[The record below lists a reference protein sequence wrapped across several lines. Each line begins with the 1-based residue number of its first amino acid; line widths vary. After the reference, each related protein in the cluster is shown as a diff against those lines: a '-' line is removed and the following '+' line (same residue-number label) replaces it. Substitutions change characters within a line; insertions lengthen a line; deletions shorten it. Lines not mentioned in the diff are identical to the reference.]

1 MAPLRQGWID
11 LGETGGQ
18 AAASMRKVFERAGFQ
33 TLEVSGRTVVLP
45 DVSEAEPFELR
56 ATWLKSRP
64 PDLAGLDRLAE
75 IDFKSHYAA
84 SEPTYVLEDFDGL
97 VQGLNFRQRRWWLSA
112 YMAGCA
118 TIMSPDRAFTDTLP
132 PLAEAFLRD
141 FPTGSVE
148 YYRFE
153 PHSVTRAFLTQKLAA
168 SSIRL
173 GHLPESQEDWRAVP
187 LGSLQE
193 IGTSH
198 LIPRTL
204 LSIGVAITAPLLT
217 GFVCQYHSGLVVFK
231 FGRTKSIRTT
241 RRDSAEHWW
250 REDFWDE
257 GRDHDWMRNAINDAN
272 RRKLTPKGT
281 FRFTPMQ
288 ERAFWLWYV
297 SKANRLYASIINPR
311 YFTKNGRYD
320 AFRHF
325 QTYKTMLRIADMVH
339 AISSGLPAHVRRTL
353 LFDVVD
359 QFAALR
365 APNEAA
371 QADEFKTLFSS
382 GFGKNLVKTLASTP
396 FGKDNAAA
404 VGRIGRDVLG
414 SLELGFLWGPA
425 RSETEC
431 LDALRD
437 LRNTRHGYFP
447 RSNRAQ
453 ELMVSHTGN
462 LPDQIDRWAVAL
474 WLWLLCDPLVALGL
488 SSP

>member
-1 MAPLRQGWID
+1 MAALRQGWID
-11 LGETGGQ
+11 LGETRSQ
-18 AAASMRKVFERAGFQ
+18 AASSMRRVFERAGFR
-33 TLEVSGRTVVLP
+33 TLEISGRTVVMP
-45 DVSEAEPFELR
+45 DVNAAAPFQLR
-56 ATWLKSRP
+56 ATWLKDRK

-75 IDFKSHYAA
+75 TDFKSHYAA

-97 VQGLNFRQRRWWLSA
+97 VERLNFRQRRWWLSA

-132 PLAEAFLRD
+132 ALAEAFLRD

-153 PHSVTRAFLTQKLAA
+153 PRSITRAFLTQKLAA
-168 SSIRL
+168 SIIRL

-187 LGSLQE
+187 LGSLKE

-198 LIPRTL
+198 LIPRTI
-204 LSIGVAITAPLLT
+204 LSIGVAITSPLVT
-217 GFVCQYHSGLVVFK
+217 GFISQYHSGLVAFK

-241 RRDSAEHWW
+241 RNDSAEHWW

-257 GRDHDWMRNAINDAN
+257 GRDHEWMRNVIDQAN
-272 RRKLTPKGT
+272 RRRTTVQPTFHFTPK
-281 FRFTPMQ
+281 Q
-288 ERAFWLWYV
+288 ERVFWPWYV
-297 SKANRLYASIINPR
+297 SGINELYASVINPR
-311 YFTKNGRYD
+311 HFTKNGTYD

-325 QTYKTMLRIADMVH
+325 QTYKTTLRIADMVH
-339 AISSGLPAHVRRTL
+339 AICSGLPAHVRRTL

-365 APNEAA
+365 APNESA
-371 QADEFKTLFSS
+371 QADEFKALFSS
-382 GFGKNLVKTLASTP
+382 GFRESLVASLTSTP
-396 FGKDNAAA
+396 FGKANASA
-404 VGRIGRDVLG
+404 VDRMGRDVLS
-414 SLELGFLWGPA
+414 SLAGGFLWGPA
-425 RSETEC
+425 RSEAEC

-447 RSNRAQ
+447 RSDRAQ

-462 LPDQIDRWAVAL
+462 LPDRIDQWAVAL
-474 WLWLLCDPLVALGL
+474 WLWLLLNPVAALGL
-488 SSP
+488 A